1 MSTHRPELVATE
13 LVAVV
18 LAMRAGEPHVL
29 TVGREGGVAALPA
42 GPLRSEH
49 RTLAAGLRAW
59 VQQLTGH
66 RLGYAEQ
73 LYTFADRERFGAHQR
88 IISVSYLGLAGAVA
102 DPGTPTDGAPH
113 WRPVYDFLPLED
125 RRPAPEQQ
133 SEALVRHLREWARS
147 APAIQEA
154 RSERIDIAFGFGPD
168 GGPAVWAPE
177 GALARYELS
186 WEAGLVAEARR
197 PGAVRGGHGA
207 TASSPDT
214 GGPHDHAATTG
225 EPMLHDH
232 RRILATGLSRLRTT
246 LQYRPVVFELMP
258 AAFTLRE
265 LQDCVEAVSGTRL
278 HTQNFRRLVLGQD
291 LVEPTGAHETGT
303 GGRPARLFRFRRDVI
318 GQRSVGLALPR
329 SR

>member
-1 MSTHRPELVATE
+1 MSVHRPELVATE

-18 LAMRAGEPHVL
+18 LALRDGEPHVL

-49 RTLAAGLRAW
+49 RSLQAGMRAW

-66 RLGYAEQ
+66 HVGFAEQ
-73 LYTFADRERFGAHQR
+73 LYTFADRERLGAHQR
-88 IISVSYLGLAGAVA
+88 IISVSYLALAG
-102 DPGTPTDGAPH
+102 GAPASETAPDGDAPR

-125 RRPAPEQQ
+125 RRGDDDL
-133 SEALVRHLREWARS
+133 ALEPLLARLRDWAAS
-147 APAIQEA
+147 APVVRESRLERVDRSFGCSPQGRITDWPAEA
-154 RSERIDIAFGFGPD
+154 CLP
-168 GGPAVWAPE
+168 
-177 GALARYELS
+177 RYELT

-197 PGAVRGGHGA
+197 AGTGAPGDARSSFGSD
-207 TASSPDT
+207 TAF
-214 GGPHDHAATTG
+214 TG

-232 RRILATGLSRLRTT
+232 RRILATGLTRLRTT

-258 AAFTLRE
+258 REFTLRD
-265 LQDCVEAVSGTRL
+265 LQDCVEAVCGTRL

-303 GGRPARLFRFRRDVI
+303 GGRPARLFRFRREVV
-318 GQRSVGLALPR
+318 GERTVGLTLPR
-329 SR
+329 TR